1 LSRLKAK
8 GQFSEQLE
16 RMANP
21 VYEVLLTKERLEA
34 PKQLVDLASGAIVDF
49 WGVVRELEDG
59 RQIDG
64 IEYEA
69 HWAMAEH
76 QLNKVVERAISDFAL
91 ELVIIHHRVGF
102 VGAGES
108 SLFVRVAGQHRSE
121 AFNASQS
128 IVDELKKRVPIWKH
142 PRFTIDNRSAEKSR
156 RTGETAS
163 TSLRI

>member
-1 LSRLKAK
+1 
-8 GQFSEQLE
+8 
-16 RMANP
+16 MANP

-34 PKQLVDLASGAIVDF
+34 PKQAIDLATGAIVDF

-59 RQIDG
+59 RETEG

-91 ELVIIHHRVGF
+91 ELVVVHHRVGF
-102 VGAGES
+102 VSAGES
-108 SLFVRVAGQHRSE
+108 SLFVRVASQHRAE

-142 PRFTIDNRSAEKSR
+142 PRFKVGNRSAEQGGQA
-156 RTGETAS
+156 GETAA
-163 TSLRI
+163 TALRT

>member
-1 LSRLKAK
+1 
-8 GQFSEQLE
+8 
-16 RMANP
+16 MANP
-21 VYEVLLTKERLEA
+21 VYEVLLTKERLET
-34 PKQLVDLASGAIVDF
+34 PKQTIDLAAGAIVDF

-59 RQIDG
+59 REIEG

-76 QLNKVVERAISDFAL
+76 QLNKVVERTISDFAL
-91 ELVIIHHRVGF
+91 ELVVVHHRVGF

-142 PRFTIDNRSAEKSR
+142 PRFKVDNSSTEKGHHA
-156 RTGETAS
+156 GEIAS
-163 TSLRI
+163 TALRT

>member
-1 LSRLKAK
+1 
-8 GQFSEQLE
+8 
-16 RMANP
+16 MANP
-21 VYEVLLTKERLEA
+21 VYEVLLTKERLAA
-34 PKQLVDLASGAIVDF
+34 PKQAIDLATGAIVDF

-59 RQIDG
+59 REIEG

-76 QLNKVVERAISDFAL
+76 QLNKIVARAISDFVL
-91 ELVIIHHRVGF
+91 ELVVLHHRVGF

-128 IVDELKKRVPIWKH
+128 IVEELKKRVPIWKH
-142 PRFTIDNRSAEKSR
+142 PRFKIDNRSADKDRHAS
-156 RTGETAS
+156 ETAS
-163 TSLRI
+163 TALRT

>member
-1 LSRLKAK
+1 
-8 GQFSEQLE
+8 
-16 RMANP
+16 MANP
-21 VYEVLLTKERLEA
+21 VYEVLLTKERLET
-34 PKQLVDLASGAIVDF
+34 PKQAIGFAVGAIVDF

-59 RQIDG
+59 REVEG

-76 QLNKVVERAISDFAL
+76 QLNKVVERTISDFAL
-91 ELVIIHHRVGF
+91 ELVVVHHRVGF

-142 PRFTIDNRSAEKSR
+142 PRFKVDNRSTEKGR
-156 RTGETAS
+156 HAGEIAS
-163 TSLRI
+163 TALRT

>member
-1 LSRLKAK
+1 
-8 GQFSEQLE
+8 
-16 RMANP
+16 MANP

-49 WGVVRELEDG
+49 WGVVCALEDG

-76 QLNKVVERAISDFAL
+76 QLNKVVERVISDFAL
-91 ELVIIHHRVGF
+91 ELVVIHHRVGF

-108 SLFVRVAGQHRSE
+108 SLFVRVAARHRSE
-121 AFNASQS
+121 AFSASQS
-128 IVDELKKRVPIWKH
+128 IVEELKKRVPIWKH
-142 PRFTIDNRSAEKSR
+142 PRFKIDNQSAGKNR
-156 RTGETAS
+156 LTAQTAS
-163 TSLRI
+163 AVLRT

>member
-1 LSRLKAK
+1 LSRLEAK

-21 VYEVLLTKERLEA
+21 VYEVLLTRERLAA
-34 PKQLVDLASGAIVDF
+34 PKQVIDLTTGAIVDF

-59 RQIDG
+59 REIDG

-76 QLNKVVERAISDFAL
+76 QLNKIAERALSDFAL
-91 ELVIIHHRVGF
+91 EFVVIHHRVGF
-102 VGAGES
+102 VDAGES
-108 SLFVRVAGQHRSE
+108 SLFVRVACQHRSE

-128 IVDELKKRVPIWKH
+128 IVEELKKRVPIWKH
-142 PRFTIDNRSAEKSR
+142 PRFKISDRSAEKSGQA
-156 RTGETAS
+156 GETAA
-163 TSLRI
+163 TALRR

>member
-1 LSRLKAK
+1 
-8 GQFSEQLE
+8 
-16 RMANP
+16 MANP

-34 PKQLVDLASGAIVDF
+34 PKQAIDLAAGAIVDF

-59 RQIDG
+59 REIEG

-76 QLNKVVERAISDFAL
+76 QLNKVVARAISDFAL
-91 ELVIIHHRVGF
+91 ELVVVHHRVGF
-102 VGAGES
+102 VGAGDS

-128 IVDELKKRVPIWKH
+128 IVEELKKRVPIWKH
-142 PRFTIDNRSAEKSR
+142 PQFKIDNQSAEKAR
-156 RTGETAS
+156 LAGETAS
-163 TSLRI
+163 TVLRT

>member
-1 LSRLKAK
+1 
-8 GQFSEQLE
+8 
-16 RMANP
+16 MANP

-34 PKQLVDLASGAIVDF
+34 PKQAIDLATGAIVDF
-49 WGVVRELEDG
+49 WGVVRELEDE
-59 RQIDG
+59 REIEG

-76 QLNKVVERAISDFAL
+76 QLNKIVERAISNFAL
-91 ELVIIHHRVGF
+91 ELVVLHHRVGF

-142 PRFTIDNRSAEKSR
+142 PRFKIGNRSAEKDHQD
-156 RTGETAS
+156 GETAS
-163 TSLRI
+163 TALRT

>member
-1 LSRLKAK
+1 
-8 GQFSEQLE
+8 
-16 RMANP
+16 MANP
-21 VYEVLLTKERLEA
+21 VYEVLLTKERLAA
-34 PKQLVDLASGAIVDF
+34 PKRIIDLAIGAVVDF

-59 RQIDG
+59 RKIEG

-69 HWAMAEH
+69 HWTMAEH

-91 ELVIIHHRVGF
+91 ELVMVHHRVGF

-128 IVDELKKRVPIWKH
+128 IVEEIKKRVPIWKH
-142 PRFTIDNRSAEKSR
+142 PKFKIDNRSTEKSR
-156 RTGETAS
+156 LSGALRT
-163 TSLRI
+163 

>member
-1 LSRLKAK
+1 
-8 GQFSEQLE
+8 
-16 RMANP
+16 MANP

-34 PKQLVDLASGAIVDF
+34 PKQAIDLATGAIVDF

-59 RQIDG
+59 REIEG

-91 ELVIIHHRVGF
+91 ELVVVHHRVGF
-102 VGAGES
+102 VGAGDS

-128 IVDELKKRVPIWKH
+128 IVEELKKRVPIWKH
-142 PRFTIDNRSAEKSR
+142 PRFKIDNRSAEKAR
-156 RTGETAS
+156 LAGETAS
-163 TSLRI
+163 TVLRT